1 MSNFESFFGKLKF
14 RIEMVFVG
22 FLNLDSTGQLT
33 CTEEDRYIM
42 MGLGSKRVVLKKTMN
57 EEVRFPF
64 KLLEYYH

>member
-1 MSNFESFFGKLKF
+1 
-14 RIEMVFVG
+14 MVFVA

-42 MGLGSKRVVLKKTMN
+42 MSLGSKSMVLKKTMN

-64 KLLEYYH
+64 KLLNHYL

>member
-1 MSNFESFFGKLKF
+1 
-14 RIEMVFVG
+14 MVFVA

-42 MGLGSKRVVLKKTMN
+42 MRLGSKRVVLKKTMN

-64 KLLEYYH
+64 KFLKHYL